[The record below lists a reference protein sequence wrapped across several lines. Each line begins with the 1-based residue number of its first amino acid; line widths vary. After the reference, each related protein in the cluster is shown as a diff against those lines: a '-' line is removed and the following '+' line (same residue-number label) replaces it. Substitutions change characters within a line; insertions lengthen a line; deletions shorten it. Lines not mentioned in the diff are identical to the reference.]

1 MTRLAS
7 LCAAALDIASAVA
20 VRLEDLVGEWLD
32 SREPL
37 PLRSGERDL
46 AVAKALEA
54 LERYV
59 ESRVAGVNPQPYR
72 ATLHAAVA
80 KLVGV
85 GGGW

>member
-1 MTRLAS
+1 MTRLRS
-7 LCAAALDIASAVA
+7 LFSSALEVVGALA

-37 PLRSGERDL
+37 PRCSGERDL
-46 AVAKALEA
+46 AVSKALEA
-54 LERYV
+54 LERYI

-72 ATLHAAVA
+72 ATLHAAVS
-80 KLVGV
+80 KLVGA